1 MVSISHT
8 GDNSEKFQQI
18 LAEARKC
25 FGIHGF
31 THTTMSEIASGVF
44 LSKASLYYYFPDKE
58 SLFKGVIEAEQE
70 EFFNQIT
77 QQLEEQATT
86 ELMLTEFIRIRHEHF
101 KNFINLSI
109 FRFADFHTI
118 KPHVKETFER
128 FRKRESEII
137 EAILI
142 KGKKSGTFICKDPA
156 ATATLFLDVLQ
167 GLRLVVMQHRDYRE
181 LSQGDYDLMEEKH
194 LAFIRLF
201 IKGLKNS
208 SKNTTITGMN
218 PRASPGP

>member
-8 GDNSEKFQQI
+8 GDNTEKLRQI

-31 THTTMSEIASGVF
+31 EHTTMSEIASGVF

-70 EFFNQIT
+70 EFFSQMT
-77 QQLEEQATT
+77 KRLEELATA
-86 ELMLTEFIRIRHEHF
+86 ELMLTEFVRIRHEHF
-101 KNFINLSI
+101 KKFINLSI

-118 KPHVKETFER
+118 KPHVKETFNR

-137 EAILI
+137 ETILI
-142 KGKKSGTFICKDPA
+142 KGKRSGTFICKDPA
-156 ATATLFLDVLQ
+156 ATATLFLDILQ
-167 GLRLVVMQHRDYRE
+167 GLRLVVLQHRDFRE
-181 LSQGDYDLMEEKH
+181 LSQEDYDLMVEKH
-194 LAFIRLF
+194 LSFIRLF
-201 IKGLKNS
+201 IKGLKNN
-208 SKNTTITGMN
+208 SKNTLIKN
-218 PRASPGP
+218 KS

>member
-8 GDNSEKFQQI
+8 GDNTEKLKQI

-31 THTTMSEIASGVF
+31 EHTTMSEIASGIF

-70 EFFNQIT
+70 EFFSQMI
-77 QQLEEQATT
+77 QRLEELATA
-86 ELMLTEFIRIRHEHF
+86 EDMLTEFVRIRHEHF
-101 KNFINLSI
+101 KKFINLSI

-118 KPHVKETFER
+118 KPHVKETFNR

-137 EAILI
+137 ETILI
-142 KGKKSGTFICKDPA
+142 KGKRSGIFNCKDPA
-156 ATATLFLDVLQ
+156 TTATLFLDILQ

-181 LSQGDYDLMEEKH
+181 LDQGDYDLMVEKH
-194 LAFIRLF
+194 LSFIRLF
-201 IKGLKNS
+201 IEGLKNN
-208 SKNTTITGMN
+208 SKNTLIKN
-218 PRASPGP
+218 KS